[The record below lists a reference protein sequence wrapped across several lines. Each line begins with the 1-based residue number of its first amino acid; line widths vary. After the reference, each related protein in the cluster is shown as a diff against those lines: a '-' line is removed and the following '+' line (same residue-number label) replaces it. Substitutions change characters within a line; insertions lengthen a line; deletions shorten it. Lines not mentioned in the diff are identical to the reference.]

1 MLAVGGTCV
10 APPRCGV
17 RPRGLR
23 AARRVGGLCRSSQEQ
38 STSTVSYPCC
48 IDIGDAAEVLAT
60 SYSKARRGGKSKLF
74 YAPSVKSDSAQT
86 QLATLDDTRPASWFL
101 SDFVHVGC
109 AAYVSGH
116 DLVVLRRLMDE
127 VS

>member
-1 MLAVGGTCV
+1 M
-10 APPRCGV
+10 
-17 RPRGLR
+17 
-23 AARRVGGLCRSSQEQ
+23 GGLCRSSQEQ

-60 SYSKARRGGKSKLF
+60 SYSKARRGGKSKHL
-74 YAPSVKSDSAQT
+74 YAPNLT
-86 QLATLDDTRPASWFL
+86 RHEQLATLDDTRPASWFL

-127 VS
+127 VRAEHARVRPPL